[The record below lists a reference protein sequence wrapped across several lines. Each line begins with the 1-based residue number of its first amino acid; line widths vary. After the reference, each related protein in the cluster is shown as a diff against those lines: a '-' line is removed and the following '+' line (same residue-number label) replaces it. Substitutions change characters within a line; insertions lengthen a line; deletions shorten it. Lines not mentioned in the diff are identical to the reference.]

1 MIALKV
7 TQIGNSVGIVLPKDA
22 LIELGV
28 AKGATLYLTRAPDGA
43 MRVSPYDD
51 SVQQQIALRPMPS
64 GLRRTAHLSME
75 TSGRPFRR

>member
-7 TQIGNSVGIVLPKDA
+7 TQIGNSVGVVLPKDA

-28 AKGATLYLTRAPDGA
+28 EKGSTLYLTRAPDGS

-51 SVQQQIALRPMPS
+51 AVQMQIALGEKLMDEHRDV
-64 GLRRTAHLSME
+64 
-75 TSGRPFRR
+75 FRALAK